1 MKKLFLIASL
11 LTSSIIIFGQGSIS
25 LQASNIKTLDTEVYK
40 SIEGLWNTPSDG
52 DMDIVLNVNH
62 IGEFTLS
69 IIPAFEFTNI
79 TIAEQSQ
86 IIKENVVE
94 KGYFKII
101 NTIHQD
107 ITNNIISANM
117 EILLNGELSTNILE
131 ITFGKIFILNADNT
145 NDNIGTN
152 NSTNSTTNNMIK
164 ELFLLR

>member
-101 NTIHQD
+101 NAIHQD

-131 ITFGKIFILNADNT
+131 ITFGKVFILNTNT
-145 NDNIGTN
+145 NNNIGTN
-152 NSTNSTTNNMIK
+152 DSTNNMTK